1 MIRSY
6 LKSSLLAVVW
16 FVFLTFPF
24 MVVKVNTLNN
34 TVEWR
39 WLNILWVA
47 IGAFFLSA
55 LWRWAM
61 ERRDRGA
68 SEYEGEDD
76 APKQRLGQRIMEDRK
91 IYRPILAVLAVVVIL
106 FPLVFDA
113 YQVSIMVLALI
124 FVVLGLGLN
133 ITVGLAGLLDL
144 GYVAF
149 FAVGAYTY
157 GLLSFY

>member
-47 IGAFFLSA
+47 IGAFSSQRSGAGRWNDATEAHRSTRGRTTRLSRDSANA
-55 LWRWAM
+55 LW
-61 ERRDRGA
+61 
-68 SEYEGEDD
+68 
-76 APKQRLGQRIMEDRK
+76 K
-91 IYRPILAVLAVVVIL
+91 IEKSTGRSLP
-106 FPLVFDA
+106 F
-113 YQVSIMVLALI
+113 
-124 FVVLGLGLN
+124 
-133 ITVGLAGLLDL
+133 
-144 GYVAF
+144 
-149 FAVGAYTY
+149 
-157 GLLSFY
+157 

>member
-1 MIRSY
+1 
-6 LKSSLLAVVW
+6 
-16 FVFLTFPF
+16 
-24 MVVKVNTLNN
+24 
-34 TVEWR
+34 
-39 WLNILWVA
+39 
-47 IGAFFLSA
+47 
-55 LWRWAM
+55 
-61 ERRDRGA
+61 
-68 SEYEGEDD
+68 
-76 APKQRLGQRIMEDRK
+76 MEDRK